1 MGPSRRIADYVVVRA
16 RRIQSAITP
25 GEDALRGGA
34 WGLLVGTLVVLLL
47 KFSERYK
54 GLGTALLFLGVP
66 FSLLVALLA
75 AGAVLLVVRLL
86 AALPRFARAVLAG
99 CLFALL
105 TRAFSGPL
113 PERVVPTL
121 YVASVSILLGITITL
136 VRRRRIA
143 LLSWLER
150 ALLAGALLVG
160 LVAVALGARWLY
172 GEGSNNK
179 PAIDAAKE
187 TGITVPPIDAPDP
200 SEPGSFAVTELVYG
214 SGTDR
219 RRPEYGSAAQL
230 ITTPVDGSAFVQGW
244 SGLEAWLR
252 RKYWGFDATAMPIN
266 GRAWIPTGNGPFP
279 VVLIAHGGHPMHD
292 YSESGYAYLGRHLAS
307 HGFLVATVDENFLNS
322 GSWGELGIGGLAGDN
337 AARGYLLLHHL
348 RAFRGWNEAPGNPL
362 QGKVDLA
369 RVALMGHSRGGEAIT
384 AAAKLN
390 GMSRAPD
397 NALIHLDF
405 HFGIRALVAIATT
418 DRQYQPGGRA
428 IELDDVSYLALQGSN
443 DGDVDSFLGAQQY
456 ERIHFKQP
464 GDAFKASVYI
474 HRANHGQWNQSWGR
488 SDKSPFPRR
497 AYFNRKPVLPVADQ
511 ERIARTYIDA
521 FLEATLLGKKEYVP
535 LFQDHRTGAAWLPD
549 TIFISRYTS
558 SRTRIL
564 ADFDEDIDPTTSTLL
579 GGRFE
584 ARNLTA
590 WREQPVG
597 PSGNAEVLSSRAA
610 YLAWDDDALQGVP
623 SYTLTLPPDTAA
635 AAGSK
640 LVFALADGNDNPNP
654 RGQRRRDRS
663 APTHPLWSAV
673 PRRPI
678 DFTIEIVDA
687 AGAVARLPL
696 RSVSLLQAQL
706 ESRVW
711 KGWFIQPRAPEAAF
725 QTFEL
730 PLAAF
735 QAQNPALDPTRLA
748 TIRFVFDR
756 SPAGVVMV
764 SELGLVPPP

>member
-1 MGPSRRIADYVVVRA
+1 MGTFV
-16 RRIQSAITP
+16 
-25 GEDALRGGA
+25 L
-34 WGLLVGTLVVLLL
+34 LLL

-66 FSLLVALLA
+66 YSLLVALVAALVGLA
-75 AGAVLLVVRLL
+75 VVRLL
-86 AALPRFARAVLAG
+86 AALPRFARAVLVG

-105 TRAFSGPL
+105 TRISGPAT
-113 PERVVPTL
+113 ERLVPTL
-121 YVASVSILLGITITL
+121 YVAAVSISIGVAVAVL
-136 VRRRRIA
+136 RRRRLA
-143 LLSWLER
+143 PLSRLER
-150 ALLAGALLVG
+150 ALVAGALVVAGALLFV
-160 LVAVALGARWLY
+160 GARFLY

-187 TGITVPPIDAPDP
+187 TGISVPPIDAPDP
-200 SEPGSFAVTELVYG
+200 SERGAFAVTELVYG

-219 RRPEYGSAAQL
+219 RRPEYGSGAQL
-230 ITTPVDGSAFVQGW
+230 ITTPVDGTSFVQGW
-244 SGLEAWLR
+244 TGLEAWLR
-252 RKYWGFDATAMPIN
+252 RKYWGFDASAMPIN
-266 GRAWIPTGNGPFP
+266 GRAWYPAGDGPFP

-292 YSESGYAYLGRHLAS
+292 FSEAGYAYLGVHLAS
-307 HGFLVATVDENFLNS
+307 RGFIVATVDENFLNP

-348 RAFRGWNEAPGNPL
+348 RALRGWNEAPGNPL
-362 QGKVDLA
+362 HGKVDLT

-390 GMSRAPD
+390 SMSRAPD

-428 IELDDVSYLALQGSN
+428 LELDDVSYLALQGSN
-443 DGDVDSFLGAQQY
+443 DGDVDYFQGAQQY
-456 ERIHFKQP
+456 ERVRFTQP
-464 GDAFKASVYI
+464 GDAFKALVYI
-474 HRANHGQWNQSWGR
+474 HRASHAQWNQSWGR

-497 AYFNRKPVLPVADQ
+497 AYFNRKPILPAADQ
-511 ERIARTYIDA
+511 ERIAKGYIAA
-521 FLEATLLGKKEYVP
+521 FLEATLLGKKAYVP
-535 LFQDHRTGAAWLPD
+535 LFQDHRAGAAWLPD
-549 TIFISRYTS
+549 TIFISRYAS
-558 SRTRIL
+558 SRARTL
-564 ADFDEDIDPTTSTLL
+564 ADFDEDVDPTTSTLP

-584 ARNLTA
+584 GKNLTA
-590 WREQPVG
+590 WREQSVG
-597 PSGNAEVLSSRAA
+597 PPGNAEVLASRAA

-635 AAGSK
+635 PAGSS

-654 RGQRRRDRS
+654 RGLRRRDRS

-678 DFTIEIVDA
+678 DLTVEITDA
-687 AGAVARLPL
+687 AGVVARLPL

-706 ESRVW
+706 EARVW
-711 KGWFIQPRAPEAAF
+711 KGWFVQPRAPEAVF
-725 QTFEL
+725 QSFTI

-735 QAQNPALDPTRLA
+735 RAQSPALDPTRLA
-748 TIRFVFDR
+748 SIRFVFDR

-764 SELGLVPPP
+764 SELGISPPP